1 MKILKILVAA
11 VVGYVGIV
19 LSILVLKF
27 MFGMADVARPSGLRG
42 TDDLNDGMK
51 NAGSWFHE
59 HSGRSDADREKSMN
73 SAGLYH
79 NSETGQYD
87 EDPDRFSSD
96 LDEKYGRIGE

>member
-11 VVGYVGIV
+11 VVGYVGII

-27 MFGMADVARPSGLRG
+27 MFGMADVAKPSGLRG

-59 HSGRSDADREKSMN
+59 HSGRSDDDREKSMN
-73 SAGLYH
+73 AAGLYY
-79 NSETGQYD
+79 NSETGQYE

-96 LDEKYGRIGE
+96 LDAKY